1 MNTNKLKNKA
11 MHWYILYIN
20 KYCNIQYKI
29 KIVSWFHGDFNRFK
43 WTLQAPLEKHLLN
56 EFNTGAQ
63 NRPRANAL
71 IVQQICT
78 YRKGKESVWVTDE
91 RHLETL
97 LFGPPFDQQ
106 VFVEQAP
113 RLMPDS
119 GISSGYGLHSSSML
133 QLTGTWIRHSCKT
146 KQNLFIP
153 NQQMGLKFCFQL
165 VGPNSGCFFSTS
177 VFSEIWQHVRMML

>member
-1 MNTNKLKNKA
+1 M
-11 MHWYILYIN
+11 
-20 KYCNIQYKI
+20 
-29 KIVSWFHGDFNRFK
+29 
-43 WTLQAPLEKHLLN
+43 
-56 EFNTGAQ
+56 EFNTSAQ
-63 NRPRANAL
+63 NRCAKAL

-78 YRKGKESVWVTDE
+78 YRKGKESLRVTEE

-146 KQNLFIP
+146 TQNLLIP
-153 NQQMGLKFCFQL
+153 NQQTGCVKFYQAKFRAFL
-165 VGPNSGCFFSTS
+165 LNSRFIFFSHKRL
-177 VFSEIWQHVRMML
+177 EIWQHVRMMLQTSSHF